1 MIARLTGTVAAVGE
15 TYAVVDVGGVGYAVH
30 AGAHTLANLKV
41 GAETVL
47 AVSTIVREDS
57 ITLHG
62 FNTDEERD
70 LFELLQNAQKI
81 GPRIARDAIEAL
93 RPEVIRHA
101 IATADTATLSRIPG
115 VGKKSAER
123 IVLDLADKIG
133 PVDLGGVPK
142 QPGGRPGGW
151 RTQVSQGLQALGW
164 SAKEADSAIERLD
177 AEGAEGTD
185 VPTLLKQAIRLLG
198 KR

>member
-1 MIARLTGTVAAVGE
+1 MIAQLTGTVAAVGE
-15 TYAVVDVGGVGYAVH
+15 SYAVVDVSGVGYAVH

-41 GAETVL
+41 GAEAVL
-47 AVSTIVREDS
+47 AISTIVREDS

-62 FNTDEERD
+62 FNTAEERD
-70 LFELLQNAQKI
+70 LFELLQSAQRI
-81 GPRIARDAIEAL
+81 GPRIARDAIEVLSPDAL
-93 RPEVIRHA
+93 RYA
-101 IATADTATLSRIPG
+101 IATGDTATLSRIPG
-115 VGKKSAER
+115 VGKKGAER
-123 IVLDLADKIG
+123 IVLDLADKVG

-142 QPGGRPGGW
+142 QAGNRPGGW

-164 SAKEADSAIERLD
+164 SAKEADTAIAKLD
-177 AEGAEGTD
+177 AEGADGTD